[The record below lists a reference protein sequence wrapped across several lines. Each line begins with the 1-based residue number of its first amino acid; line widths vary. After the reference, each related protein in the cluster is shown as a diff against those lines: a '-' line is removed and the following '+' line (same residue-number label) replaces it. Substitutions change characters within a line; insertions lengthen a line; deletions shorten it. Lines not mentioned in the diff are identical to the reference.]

1 MRKCYAAVV
10 FLCFVLAPWV
20 SSADTTSATVPRLI
34 RVSGILTDLNHAPRV
49 GTFSVRFY
57 IYQLQDGGT
66 PLWSELQSVTTGTD
80 GSYSILLGNTL
91 PDGLPAGVFRT
102 GEARWLA
109 IQVEGEAELPR
120 TQLVSVPYALTAGD
134 AQTLGG
140 VPASAFAL
148 ASSIPA
154 VPIECYG
161 NIISGTSAPIDQ
173 PSPGTPNYV
182 AKYRDSQLLTTS
194 SIIDLTTGVG
204 IAVSNPSERLD
215 LLGRLKLRSQD
226 TATGISFSDANG
238 NGSLFVGQLT
248 NDPASP
254 FGILHGGKWRL
265 TVTQSGN
272 IGIGT
277 EQPTTALEV
286 AGSLKLSASGGIIFP
301 DNTVQST
308 AAAGTQITAA
318 DSSILVA
325 YSGSIA
331 TLRVNDKGIGTSSLE
346 DAAVSSAKV
355 ADGAISTSKI
365 ADGAVTP
372 TKLAPSA
379 VSSQAISDGAIST
392 SKLSDAAITAS
403 KLAASSVTTAA
414 LADAAVTTGKILDGS
429 ITAAKFAPG
438 AIAITGNVAGLVGN
452 SFTGTQV
459 VDVATPD
466 TSAVR
471 AHNASTTGTAYGLR
485 GESDST
491 AGTAVSGFATATT
504 GTAVG
509 VSGQTQ
515 AAAGR
520 GLYGEASATNGTG
533 MGVNGLARG
542 NWGIGVQGEAV
553 GATGSSGS
561 TTYGVYGKT
570 NGDNYSAGVYGINT
584 LATSFGTTYGV
595 YGKSAGSG
603 GVGIL
608 GYATSLSGVT
618 VGVFGRSDSPSGHG
632 GMFTNAAANGI
643 VISGY
648 NATKRVFR
656 LDTSGNIFIT
666 GTVTTGGADFAE
678 TLRAAGNPADFSP
691 GDVLVID
698 ELHDRQVRKASS
710 PYSSSVIGVYSTQ
723 PGVLGTPH
731 AMDAPHAGELPVAM
745 IGIVPCKVSAENGP
759 IRRGDLLTTSSTPGF
774 AMKATDP
781 AQMIG
786 AIVGKALQA
795 LDSGTGIIEIA
806 VTLR

>member
-1 MRKCYAAVV
+1 MRKCYAAIVL
-10 FLCFVLAPWV
+10 LCVVLAPWV
-20 SSADTTSATVPRLI
+20 SSAYATSTTVPRLI
-34 RVSGILTDLNHAPRV
+34 RVSGILTDSNDAPRV
-49 GTFSVRFY
+49 GTFSVHFY

-66 PLWSELQSVTTGTD
+66 PLWSELQSVTTGTN

-91 PDGLPAGVFRT
+91 PDGLPADVFRS

-109 IQVEGEAELPR
+109 VQVEGETELPR
-120 TQLVSVPYALTAGD
+120 IQLVSVPYALTAGD

-140 VPASAFAL
+140 IPASAFAL

-215 LLGRLKLRSQD
+215 VLGRLKLRSQD

-238 NGSLFVGQLT
+238 NGSLFAGQLT
-248 NDPASP
+248 NDPASA

-277 EQPTTALEV
+277 EQPTAALEV
-286 AGSLKLSASGGIIFP
+286 AGSIKLTSSGSIIFP
-301 DNTVQST
+301 DNTVLST
-308 AAAGTQITAA
+308 AAGTSQISAA
-318 DSSILVA
+318 DNSILVG
-325 YSGSIA
+325 YSGTTT
-331 TLRVNDKGIGTSSLE
+331 TLRVNDKSIGTSHL
-346 DAAVSSAKV
+346 
-355 ADGAISTSKI
+355 
-365 ADGAVTP
+365 ADGAVT
-372 TKLAPSA
+372 AP
-379 VSSQAISDGAIST
+379 
-392 SKLSDAAITAS
+392 K
-403 KLAASSVTTAA
+403 

-438 AIAITGNVAGLVGN
+438 AIAISGNVAGLVGN

-459 VDVATPD
+459 VEVAAPD
-466 TSAVR
+466 TWAVR
-471 AHNASTTGTAYGLR
+471 AHNASSTGTAYGLR

-491 AGTAVSGFATATT
+491 AGTAVSGFAAATT

-515 AAAGR
+515 ATAGR
-520 GLYGEASATNGTG
+520 GVYGEASAATGTG
-533 MGVNGLARG
+533 IGVNGFARG

-553 GATGSSGS
+553 GVTGSLGG

-595 YGKSAGSG
+595 YGKSVGSG
-603 GVGIL
+603 GIGVL
-608 GYATSLSGVT
+608 GYADSPSGVT
-618 VGVFGRSDSPSGHG
+618 VGVLGRSDSPSGHG
-632 GMFTNAAANGI
+632 GMFTNAAASGI

-678 TLRAAGNPADFSP
+678 TLRAAGDPADFSP

-698 ELHDRQVRKASS
+698 ELHDRQVRKASV
-710 PYSSSVIGVYSTQ
+710 PYSPSVIGVYSTQ

-731 AMDAPHAGELPVAM
+731 SMDAPHADELPVAM

-774 AMKATDP
+774 AMKATDS
-781 AQMIG
+781 ARMIG